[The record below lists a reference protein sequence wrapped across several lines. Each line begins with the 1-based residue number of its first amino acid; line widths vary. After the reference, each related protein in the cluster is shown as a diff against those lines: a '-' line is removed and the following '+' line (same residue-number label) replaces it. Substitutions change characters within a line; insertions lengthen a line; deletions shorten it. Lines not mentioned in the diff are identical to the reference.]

1 VLKVSAE
8 GLKGLEVGSKP
19 RATGMCAMFGYE
31 WCMNV
36 EEVRK
41 CGIVAGQEIVKRRGR
56 VKNQLRITDIFDEC
70 LAVNGSKETVGMS
83 GRRGPRKRLNFKV
96 SHD

>member
-8 GLKGLEVGSKP
+8 GLKGLEVRSEP

-36 EEVRK
+36 EEVRE
-41 CGIVAGQEIVKRRGR
+41 CGIVAGQEIVK
-56 VKNQLRITDIFDEC
+56 
-70 LAVNGSKETVGMS
+70 
-83 GRRGPRKRLNFKV
+83 
-96 SHD
+96 